1 VAGSSA
7 DMTPSEGG
15 IHLLDKR
22 IKMSGDVSPEC

>member
-1 VAGSSA
+1 
-7 DMTPSEGG
+7 MTPSEGG